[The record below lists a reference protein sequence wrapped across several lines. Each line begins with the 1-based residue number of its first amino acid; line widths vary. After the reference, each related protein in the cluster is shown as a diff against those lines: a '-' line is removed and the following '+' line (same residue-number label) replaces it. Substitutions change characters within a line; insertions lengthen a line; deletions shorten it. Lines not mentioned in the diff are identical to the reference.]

1 MSNHQF
7 GLIGKSL
14 EHSFSE
20 QFFSEYFS
28 INNLNA
34 TYKNLEFKHI
44 EALGKFFEDEVCE
57 YKGLNVTIPYKMEI
71 MPFLDELSDEAKKIG
86 AVNTIKI
93 VNKKIIGYNT
103 DAFGFHQSIKPFLT
117 NKHEKALILGTGGAS
132 KAIEYVLKRIGIEVL
147 FISRK
152 PNLQDRVFT
161 YDEINQ
167 YMVGACKLIV
177 NCTPVGSYPLID
189 DEVAFPYQYLT
200 TDHLVIDL
208 IYNPSRTHF
217 LKNSEKKGAQI
228 LNGASMLKEQAMKSW
243 QIWNKTS

>member
-44 EALGKFFEDEVCE
+44 EALGKFFEDEVYE

-71 MPFLDELSDEAKKIG
+71 MPFLDELSDEARKIG

-152 PNLQDRVFT
+152 PNLQDHVFT

-167 YMVGACKLIV
+167 YMLGACKLIV

-200 TDHLVIDL
+200 TEHLVIDL

-243 QIWNKTS
+243 QIWNKKS